1 MEKTFYVYILATKRD
16 GVLYIGFTSNLSK
29 RIWEHKNSVV
39 EGFTKNYGIKNLV
52 YYEIYDDAEVAILR
66 EKKLKKWRR
75 QWKVELIEAKNPQ
88 WLDLYDTIVH

>member
-39 EGFTKNYGIKNLV
+39 EGFTKKYGIKNLV